1 MKMMKYSYMI
11 VGVSALVLGMSSCN
25 IYRKYQRPEMR
36 TEGLYRDVNSDT
48 DTLRGDTTNMG
59 NLPWREVFTDA
70 RLQAL
75 IEEGLENNLDLQ
87 TAALRV
93 KEYEALLT
101 SARLAYLP
109 SFNLTPS
116 GTVSSFDKGK
126 ATQTYQLPVA
136 ASWEVDLFGRILNSK
151 RGAKAALLQSEEYRQ
166 AVQTQVVAGVANAY
180 YTLLMLDE
188 QLRLS
193 EATLVNWE
201 ESVRVTRDMME
212 AGLARQAAVSQSEAQ
227 CRAVEISVNDLR
239 RQVREAE
246 NALCLLLGRPA
257 GQVERGVLSEQELP
271 VELSAGIPVQLL
283 SNRPDVRQA
292 EAALMAAYA
301 NTNVARSA
309 LYPRLS
315 LSGTAGWTNNSGMG
329 VVNPGKLIL
338 SAVANLT
345 QPIFNAGANRAQVK
359 VAKAQQEEAKLA
371 FQKALLNAGNEVS
384 NALFQYKTLQ
394 DSKKAREEQ
403 VTALEMTVKDTETVY
418 ELESGTYLEV
428 LTARQSL
435 LSAQLSQVADAFQ
448 ELQSVVNLYQALGG
462 GRY

>member
-1 MKMMKYSYMI
+1 MRAGSMAWLR
-11 VGVSALVLGMSSCN
+11 VG
-25 IYRKYQRPEMR
+25 
-36 TEGLYRDVNSDT
+36 
-48 DTLRGDTTNMG
+48 RGG
-59 NLPWREVFTDA
+59 QSGEVFH
-70 RLQAL
+70 
-75 IEEGLENNLDLQ
+75 
-87 TAALRV
+87 
-93 KEYEALLT
+93 
-101 SARLAYLP
+101 LP
-109 SFNLTPS
+109 
-116 GTVSSFDKGK
+116 
-126 ATQTYQLPVA
+126 AH
-136 ASWEVDLFGRILNSK
+136 LFGRFGGDVRQCLHY
-151 RGAKAALLQSEEYRQ
+151 LL
-166 AVQTQVVAGVANAY
+166 
-180 YTLLMLDE
+180 
-188 QLRLS
+188 
-193 EATLVNWE
+193 
-201 ESVRVTRDMME
+201 
-212 AGLARQAAVSQSEAQ
+212 AQ

-394 DSKKAREEQ
+394 DSKTAREEQ
-403 VTALEMTVKDTETVY
+403 VAALEMAVKDTETVY

-435 LSAQLSQVADAFQ
+435 LSAQLNQVADAFQ
-448 ELQSVVNLYQALGG
+448 ELQAVVNLYQALGG